1 MTKRDLVAED
11 STLGSTNQ
19 DPPAAWK
26 VNKMTPPLAASA
38 EQDDTL
44 TWKPSRQEWDA
55 FVQRQLDELGLTY
68 EALADQAA
76 RRDFRSPEALV
87 LWTMIG

>member
-1 MTKRDLVAED
+1 
-11 STLGSTNQ
+11 
-19 DPPAAWK
+19 
-26 VNKMTPPLAASA
+26 MTPPLAASA
-38 EQDDTL
+38 QQDDAC
-44 TWKPSRQEWDA
+44 TWQPSRQEWDA

-68 EALADQAA
+68 EELAGQAA